1 MFAPWQMGCPT
12 NMPQLSRVL
21 GYSGCIH
28 VHCHLDILKP
38 ILTVVSAF
46 YTRPTGNIEQPWWVL
61 CTQLRNRNLGKS
73 HLFKE
78 DTTTSFSCLK
88 GRHFPMEAL
97 SLLYLSWKK
106 MSNLLSK
113 GRFISQTVGYVNI
126 LEMIDEDINF
136 QMRKRRELSLSQFIF
151 SLTKPTAQHLLWP
164 AFSSGEMDIEGPFF
178 LWYWIY
184 LKVMTKV

>member
-1 MFAPWQMGCPT
+1 VSWDLIMFAPWQMGCPT

-106 MSNLLSK
+106 KCLTYSPREDLFPRLLVMW
-113 GRFISQTVGYVNI
+113 IS
-126 LEMIDEDINF
+126 
-136 QMRKRRELSLSQFIF
+136 
-151 SLTKPTAQHLLWP
+151 
-164 AFSSGEMDIEGPFF
+164 
-178 LWYWIY
+178 
-184 LKVMTKV
+184 LKW